1 MASKIYIDADSCPRA
16 VRDYTIRYTEKTY
29 PSVKVVL
36 AANKEI
42 PCTEDGFEM
51 VVLEQG
57 KDKADNW
64 ILENA
69 QNGDLVITKDILFAE
84 KLVEKEICT
93 INDRGKSFTKSNI
106 KDEVEDRNFDFQLAS
121 IGLGGNK
128 KHSYSKKNLDDFI
141 KCFQKEA
148 GRLWGNR

>member
-16 VRDYTIRYTEKTY
+16 VRDYTIRYTKKTY

-121 IGLGGNK
+121 IGLGGTP
-128 KHSYSKKNLDDFI
+128 
-141 KCFQKEA
+141 
-148 GRLWGNR
+148 RR